1 MNVVW
6 ARHARNRLDEIHD
19 FISQDAPSRALGFC
33 ERLIDAADQLVLHPL
48 RRPLLPED
56 PAYRQLTVEEY
67 RLVYRVADTMVFV
80 LTIVGPGMIYEEA
93 V

>member
-19 FISQDAPSRALGFC
+19 FISRDAPGRALEFC
-33 ERLIDAADQLVLHPL
+33 ERLIDAADQLALHTL
-48 RRPLLPED
+48 SGPLLPED
-56 PAYRQLTVEEY
+56 PAYRQLTVDEY
-67 RLVYRVADTMVFV
+67 RLVYRVAETTVFV
-80 LTIVGPGMIYEEA
+80 LTIVGPVMIYEQA